1 MSQKADCSEVKEHQT
16 GQNCYFKG
24 YHVRAT
30 AVYRPCTDRATPII
44 MSNRTFWDAPLQ
56 MLIVLVK
63 NGVFPVRMLM
73 REPEMQA
80 FPVQSLR
87 RQLTNVKYHL
97 L

>member
-1 MSQKADCSEVKEHQT
+1 MSEKTDRSQVQEAQT
-16 GQNCYFKG
+16 GQNCCFEC

-30 AVYRPCTDRATPII
+30 AVYRPCTDRATSII
-44 MSNRTFWDAPLQ
+44 MSNRIFSGAPLQ

-80 FPVQSLR
+80 FPVLSLR
-87 RQLTNVKYHL
+87 RGLTNVKSNHL
-97 L
+97 